1 MECALTSPTYSRGLL
16 TVQLKYKARVYMGIK
31 IKNWNK
37 FQHYGDS
44 RRPIWI
50 KLYRELL
57 DDVHWHELDPLA
69 AKCLVMMWLIASE
82 NDGNLPDSKALAFRL
97 RISERELKSLL
108 SQLNNFLEQDA
119 SKLLADC
126 KQDASLYKETDR
138 EEEIEKDT
146 PLDRRGAPTKR
157 GCRLPSD
164 WMPKDHIH
172 ETYEL
177 EKFRDYWASV
187 PGQRGMKLDWD
198 ATWRNWMKNSQ
209 ERRRVPKENYLDR
222 IARTTKEI
230 INEQGTSSKG
240 RLDSFGLLP
249 FGKQGRD

>member
-1 MECALTSPTYSRGLL
+1 MS
-16 TVQLKYKARVYMGIK
+16 IK
-31 IKNWNK
+31 IRNWNK

-57 DDVHWHELDPLA
+57 DDVNWHELDPLA

-82 NDGNLPDSKALAFRL
+82 NDGNLPDTKALAFRL
-97 RISERELKSLL
+97 RISERELKALL
-108 SQLNNFLEQDA
+108 PQLNNFVEQDA
-119 SKLLADC
+119 SKLLAESY
-126 KQDASLYKETDR
+126 QDASLYKEKERDK
-138 EEEIEKDT
+138 EKEEIRDLDT
-146 PLDRRGAPTKR
+146 RAAGSKK
-157 GCRLPSD
+157 GCRLPAD
-164 WMPKDHIH
+164 WMPKDHPE

-187 PGQRGMKLDWD
+187 AGQRGTKLDWD
-198 ATWRNWMKNSQ
+198 ATWRNWVKSAK
-209 ERRRVPKENYLDR
+209 ERRPAKKENYLER

-230 INEQGTSSKG
+230 INEQGTSSQS

-249 FGKQGRD
+249 VGKQRRD

>member
-1 MECALTSPTYSRGLL
+1 MS
-16 TVQLKYKARVYMGIK
+16 IK
-31 IKNWNK
+31 IRNWNK

-57 DDVHWHELDPLA
+57 DDVNWHELDPLA

-82 NDGNLPDSKALAFRL
+82 NDGNLPETKALAFRL
-97 RISERELKSLL
+97 RISERELKALL
-108 SQLNNFLEQDA
+108 PQLNNFLVQDA
-119 SKLLADC
+119 SKLLAESY
-126 KQDASLYKETDR
+126 QDASLYKE
-138 EEEIEKDT
+138 EERDKEKEIEKEV
-146 PLDRRGAPTKR
+146 PLDRRSTRPKK
-157 GCRLPSD
+157 GCRLPVD
-164 WMPKDHIH
+164 WMPKDFIE

-187 PGQRGMKLDWD
+187 SGQRGVKLDWD
-198 ATWRNWMKNSQ
+198 ATWRNWVKSAK
-209 ERRRVPKENYLDR
+209 ERRPAKKENYLER
-222 IARTTKEI
+222 IARTTTEI

-249 FGKQGRD
+249 FGKSGRD

>member
-1 MECALTSPTYSRGLL
+1 M
-16 TVQLKYKARVYMGIK
+16 QLKPKVLVKMTLK

-108 SQLNNFLEQDA
+108 SQLNNFLEQDD
-119 SKLLADC
+119 SKLLAESY
-126 KQDASLYKETDR
+126 QVASLYKEKER

-146 PLDRRGAPTKR
+146 PLDTRAAGRKKGY
-157 GCRLPSD
+157 RLPAD

-187 PGQRGMKLDWD
+187 AGQRGVKLDWD
-198 ATWRNWMKNSQ
+198 ATWRNWVKNAN
-209 ERRRVPKENYLDR
+209 ERKKIPKENYLDR

-230 INEQGTSSKG
+230 IDEQGTSRQS
-240 RLDSFGLLP
+240 RLDSFSLLP
-249 FGKQGRD
+249 FGK